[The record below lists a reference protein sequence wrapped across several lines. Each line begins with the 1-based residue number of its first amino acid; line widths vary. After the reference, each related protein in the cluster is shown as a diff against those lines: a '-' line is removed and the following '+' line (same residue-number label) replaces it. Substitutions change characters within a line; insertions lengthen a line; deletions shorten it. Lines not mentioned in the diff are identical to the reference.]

1 MIFLKSDKRTQKDF
15 IVTVHK

>member
-1 MIFLKSDKRTQKDF
+1 VKSDKRTQKDF